1 VTLILA
7 LLLDAALGEPRR
19 LWESVAHPVRTTGRA
34 IAWADDRFNNGN
46 TRRRNGIILCIA
58 LCASA
63 GAAGLVIAALPFG
76 PLWEMLLV
84 AILVAHRG
92 LVDHVRAVSDALRLS
107 VADGRLTVAAIV
119 GRDTAAMDRSAV
131 ARAAIESAAENF
143 SDGLVAPVFWYLIAG
158 LPGILICKAVNTAD
172 SMIGHRSERY
182 RDFGWAAAKLAVSHG
197 PLAPFDVDMLREA
210 RALPPG
216 TTVTGLW
223 LYPPLW
229 LGVVLPL
236 AALPYFWAWI
246 AFIGAS
252 FVMFALAVRIP
263 ARTVPGA
270 RLLCLSSLPVLNIM
284 ALGQNSLIFA
294 ALFILALEALRRD
307 RAVVAGLAIAA
318 LSIKPQLGLVFP
330 ILLIFGGYWR
340 TFVWAAIF
348 TLLLVASSILWPGLE
363 YWPAMIDS
371 MKDMTARIAES
382 DLHRIMIT
390 PYGAAATAGI
400 GHDMALTIQAACS
413 IVAAGV
419 LAWVWTRPWG
429 FDHKTAATAF
439 IVLLLTPYAHYY
451 ELIFAIIGCLY
462 AARAGVVKNARMVAL
477 FILIWISPLIGQ
489 ALMPWPGF
497 LFGAPMII
505 AALAGLLFIEG
516 SRRPAGATI

>member
-172 SMIGHRSERY
+172 SMIGY
-182 RDFGWAAAKLAVSHG
+182 RTLRHAEFGWASARLD
-197 PLAPFDVDMLREA
+197 DVLN
-210 RALPPG
+210 
-216 TTVTGLW
+216 W
-223 LYPPLW
+223 
-229 LGVVLPL
+229 
-236 AALPYFWAWI
+236 
-246 AFIGAS
+246 
-252 FVMFALAVRIP
+252 IP
-263 ARTVPGA
+263 ARMTALLFMLTQGTWRMVGTIARDA
-270 RLLCLSSLPVLNIM
+270 RLHRSPNAGWPEAAMAVSLDVALSGPRAYEGEMCEFPFVHPEGRRDIEPDDIDEAIRILWRAWGVLLTL
-284 ALGQNSLIFA
+284 A
-294 ALFILALEALRRD
+294 ILA
-307 RAVVAGLAIAA
+307 
-318 LSIKPQLGLVFP
+318 
-330 ILLIFGGYWR
+330 
-340 TFVWAAIF
+340 
-348 TLLLVASSILWPGLE
+348 TL
-363 YWPAMIDS
+363 
-371 MKDMTARIAES
+371 
-382 DLHRIMIT
+382 
-390 PYGAAATAGI
+390 
-400 GHDMALTIQAACS
+400 
-413 IVAAGV
+413 
-419 LAWVWTRPWG
+419 
-429 FDHKTAATAF
+429 F
-439 IVLLLTPYAHYY
+439 
-451 ELIFAIIGCLY
+451 
-462 AARAGVVKNARMVAL
+462 
-477 FILIWISPLIGQ
+477 
-489 ALMPWPGF
+489 
-497 LFGAPMII
+497 
-505 AALAGLLFIEG
+505 
-516 SRRPAGATI
+516 